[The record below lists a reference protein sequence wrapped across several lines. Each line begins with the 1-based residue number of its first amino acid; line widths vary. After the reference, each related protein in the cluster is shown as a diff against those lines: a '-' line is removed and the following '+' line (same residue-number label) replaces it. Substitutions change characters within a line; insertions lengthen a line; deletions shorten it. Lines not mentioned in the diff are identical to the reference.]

1 MSNCLGEFS
10 QACDVLCLAVWV
22 SSVSPVLCLAVWVSS
37 VSPVLCLA
45 VWVSSVSPVL
55 CLAVWVSS
63 VSPVMYSCRV
73 FRAGGETPGEGGRKL
88 CQTHIP
94 LY

>member
-1 MSNCLGEFS
+1 MSSCLVEFS
-10 QACDVLCLAVWV
+10 QPCDVSSCLVEF
-22 SSVSPVLCLAVWVSS
+22 SQPCD
-37 VSPVLCLA
+37 
-45 VWVSSVSPVL
+45 VL

-73 FRAGGETPGEGGRKL
+73 FRAGGETPGGGGRKL